1 MRNTT
6 YRVYFAAFILSL
18 LFCAPALAVDV
29 SGPVRVGV
37 AFTSDTFDIPNELSD
52 FVVNIVG
59 NVFASV
65 SSISIVKQEEL
76 NQAGASIGFASS
88 KFSDVQEISAIGQAA
103 DVPLI
108 LVTKINYDF
117 KAAAA
122 QEAKNA
128 AMKKLPFGGGG
139 KAKHVQP
146 TFDVSLIDVA
156 SQKLVYNNSS
166 NLDLF
171 TENMKEQ
178 LLNSLASGEA
188 PLGIGSINPTAITS
202 LIGGLVPNISKA
214 VSGTTKLAATATKEG
229 VQGVT
234 ETAEEYVETAEAVV
248 ELIAPKSRVVN
259 ATSFENKSTDPAK
272 VIAGYG
278 YSTSDA
284 KELVKKHKAAAK
296 IKNNEKK
303 LEAYSNIFDE
313 YSEDYLAAYQA
324 ALAAFNMKDGETS
337 LEWCDK
343 ALAINKQ
350 YTPARRL
357 RVKARKL

>member
-1 MRNTT
+1 MRNYT
-6 YRVYFAAFILSL
+6 YRICVIVFMLSVIICSPAF
-18 LFCAPALAVDV
+18 AVDV

-37 AFTSDTFDIPNELSD
+37 AFTSDTFEIPSELSD
-52 FVVNIVG
+52 FVVDIVG
-59 NVFASV
+59 NVMASV
-65 SSISIVKQEEL
+65 SSISIVKQQEL
-76 NQAGASIGFASS
+76 NQAGTSLGISQSS
-88 KFSDVQEISAIGQAA
+88 FSDVQEISAIGQAA

-128 AMKKLPFGGGG
+128 AMKKLPFGGG

-156 SQKLVYNNSS
+156 SQKLVYNNTA

-171 TENMKEQ
+171 TADMQEK

-188 PLGIGSINPTAITS
+188 PLGIGSINPKAITS
-202 LIGGLVPNISKA
+202 LVGGLVPNISKA

-234 ETAEEYVETAEAVV
+234 ETAEGYVETAEAVV

-259 ATSFENKSTDPAK
+259 APTFENKSTDPAK

-278 YSTSDA
+278 YSTSDV
-284 KELVKKHKAAAK
+284 KELVKKHKAAMK

-313 YSEDYLAAYQA
+313 YGEDYLAAYQA
-324 ALAAFNMKDGETS
+324 ALAAFNMNDGATS

-343 ALAINKQ
+343 ALSINKQ